1 MGFTLPGCRATLR
14 RAHLV
19 IIFVFLY
26 LLSRIGSTI
35 CLPTLPHMP
44 ELWHGSASFTAS
56 HSGFHAISLLGF
68 LFYFFSSLGVASV
81 GPPFTILRDFL
92 VDSVR
97 VMFRLRVSFS
107 SSYFFLQTFKAYLRA
122 DREK

>member
-1 MGFTLPGCRATLR
+1 MARLDF
-14 RAHLV
+14 
-19 IIFVFLY
+19 F
-26 LLSRIGSTI
+26 
-35 CLPTLPHMP
+35 
-44 ELWHGSASFTAS
+44 HG
-56 HSGFHAISLLGF
+56 ISLGF
-68 LFYFFSSLGVASV
+68 SCSILVGFSVFFFFLGVASV
-81 GPPFTILRDFL
+81 SPPFTILRDFL

>member
-1 MGFTLPGCRATLR
+1 
-14 RAHLV
+14 
-19 IIFVFLY
+19 
-26 LLSRIGSTI
+26 
-35 CLPTLPHMP
+35 MP

-68 LFYFFSSLGVASV
+68 LFFFSSLGVASAS
-81 GPPFTILRDFL
+81 PPFTILRDFL

-97 VMFRLRVSFS
+97 VVFRLRVSFS